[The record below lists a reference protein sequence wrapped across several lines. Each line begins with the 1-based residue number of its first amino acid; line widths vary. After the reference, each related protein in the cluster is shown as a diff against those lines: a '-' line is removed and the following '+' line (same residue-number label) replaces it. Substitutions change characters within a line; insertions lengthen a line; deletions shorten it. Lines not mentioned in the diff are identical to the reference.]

1 MDHLIS
7 ELSGA
12 PAGSVSSN
20 LTLLNIGFLVFV
32 AIGNLMLA
40 HRNELGWW
48 FSMLGT
54 FFGFIA
60 VALYPGSANWMLLLG
75 AVPLFAVGAVGLALW
90 AKHPLAGKFTRSVPV
105 ANFSI
110 MGAIMLL
117 IYTGVVALLQ
127 FGPDLAYPQLI
138 FSETMQIAWLNF
150 GLNALIMAGLL
161 GVAFGSRWA
170 WSLTAI
176 GGIGMTVAS
185 ALLPHLTGGPQPLLS
200 QLFGMVLVTI
210 SAIYA
215 WLMWFRPTP
224 EPLPQPED
232 EDDED

>member
-20 LTLLNIGFLVFV
+20 LTLLNIGFLTFV

-75 AVPLFAVGAVGLALW
+75 AVPLFAVGAVSC
-90 AKHPLAGKFTRSVPV
+90 SV
-105 ANFSI
+105 
-110 MGAIMLL
+110 G
-117 IYTGVVALLQ
+117 
-127 FGPDLAYPQLI
+127 
-138 FSETMQIAWLNF
+138 
-150 GLNALIMAGLL
+150 
-161 GVAFGSRWA
+161 
-170 WSLTAI
+170 
-176 GGIGMTVAS
+176 
-185 ALLPHLTGGPQPLLS
+185 
-200 QLFGMVLVTI
+200 
-210 SAIYA
+210 
-215 WLMWFRPTP
+215 
-224 EPLPQPED
+224 
-232 EDDED
+232 

>member
-20 LTLLNIGFLVFV
+20 LTLLNIGFLAFV

-170 WSLTAI
+170 WSLAAI
-176 GGIGMTVAS
+176 GGICMTVAS

-215 WLMWFRPTP
+215 WLMWFRPAP

-232 EDDED
+232 EDD